1 MKEEDINEVFY
12 WKLQEII
19 ENFKYGIRSLGYSPN
34 FKLDFYS
41 LKILREEKK
50 KLDDWFLALTRYQE
64 GELAEAEKI
73 LKNIEF

>member
-1 MKEEDINEVFY
+1 MMKEEDINEVFY

-41 LKILREEKK
+41 LKIFT
-50 KLDDWFLALTRYQE
+50 DTMQE
-64 GELAEAEKI
+64 D
-73 LKNIEF
+73 F